1 MNNFQKSQSR
11 GMLKLRFDRYFYEI
25 KKFSFAQTKF
35 VGENVY
41 LYTNSTRMPP
51 GQKKYI
57 YSTKKGTLEIEIVLT
72 PKIEQLTKQKQFP
85 VEVLIFQA
93 STHTIAEIAFITAR
107 IIAYLKNNFLDQ
119 NKT

>member
-1 MNNFQKSQSR
+1 
-11 GMLKLRFDRYFYEI
+11 MLKLRFDRYFYEI

-41 LYTNSTRMPP
+41 LYTNSARMPP
-51 GQKKYI
+51 GLKKI
-57 YSTKKGTLEIEIVLT
+57 YSTKKGTLQIKIVLT

-85 VEVLIFQA
+85 VEVLIFQT
-93 STHTIAEIAFITAR
+93 STHTIAEIAFITTR
-107 IIAYLKNNFLDQ
+107 IIVYLKNNFLDQ